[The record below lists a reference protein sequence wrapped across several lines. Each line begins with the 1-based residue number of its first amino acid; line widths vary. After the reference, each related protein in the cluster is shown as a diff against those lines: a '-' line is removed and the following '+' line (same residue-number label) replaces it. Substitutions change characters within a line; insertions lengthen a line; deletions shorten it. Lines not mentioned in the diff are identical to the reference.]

1 MKRSEWLSSPDATVD
16 LTPPTNAAAA
26 ADRRF
31 GMTRRMEQSRRHGHH
46 DPRWTGG
53 LHAVRESP
61 LPLDAPEEP
70 TSTPPTL
77 TLVGGTDITPAPLE
91 PIASQGT

>member
-1 MKRSEWLSSPDATVD
+1 
-16 LTPPTNAAAA
+16 
-26 ADRRF
+26 
-31 GMTRRMEQSRRHGHH
+31 
-46 DPRWTGG
+46 
-53 LHAVRESP
+53 LHAVREIP